1 MSYVAP
7 SKSASNTSAR
17 RRSTL
22 TCKAPLQGSA
32 CSSDGSADI
41 QSDPS
46 YKPNLQQELDG
57 INSDIHGL
65 RFYPIATVGVAYRF
79 YLNMSV
85 AAACNRSATLVYAS
99 RYFSN
104 AIRI

>member
-22 TCKAPLQGSA
+22 TC
-32 CSSDGSADI
+32 SSDGCADI

-46 YKPNLQQELDG
+46 YRPNLQQELDD

-65 RFYPIATVGVAYRF
+65 RFYPIATVGAAYRF
-79 YLNMSV
+79 
-85 AAACNRSATLVYAS
+85 
-99 RYFSN
+99 
-104 AIRI
+104 